1 MRSRSQHQNQ
11 RISAT
16 MLPMQSNP
24 IDEWQRLT
32 AHYRELS
39 DDELREL
46 AADFND
52 LTETAQQVLRT
63 EMRSRGLGDPE
74 TASDAQLAS
83 NAPPETTASW
93 IAAGAAYETS
103 APIHDPTVNALGF
116 LGRPPELVPDT
127 PDAVSED
134 DGPVDY
140 TWKTPLC
147 ECDTSQQASELS
159 EALKQAGIESWIENP
174 ATRSR
179 YTGLGLSYP
188 RVLVAADQ
196 LEQARAIAARPIPP
210 EIVEESE
217 TEVPDFVPPSC
228 PKCGASDPL
237 LEAADPANSWKCE
250 QCGERWTESASPPA
264 EVTPKG
270 S

>member
-1 MRSRSQHQNQ
+1 MRNRARHQNQ
-11 RISAT
+11 QSSAT

-32 AHYRELS
+32 AHYRELG

-52 LTETAQQVLRT
+52 LTETAQQVLHT

-74 TASDAQLAS
+74 TASPAPLAS
-83 NAPPETTASW
+83 NAPPAAPFAVGAS
-93 IAAGAAYETS
+93 AS
-103 APIHDPTVNALGF
+103 IHDPAVNPIIAF
-116 LGRPPELVPDT
+116 GRPPELVPDT
-127 PDAVSED
+127 PAASQE
-134 DGPVDY
+134 DGPVEY

-147 ECDTSQQASELS
+147 ECDTSQQASELC

-179 YTGLGLSYP
+179 YAGLGLSYP

-210 EIVEESE
+210 EIVEATE
-217 TEVPDFVPPSC
+217 TEVPDFQPPAC
-228 PKCGASDPL
+228 PKCGASDPV
-237 LEAADPANSWKCE
+237 LEAVDPANSWKCE
-250 QCGERWTESASPPA
+250 QCGQQWTETASAEA
-264 EVTPKG
+264 PKT